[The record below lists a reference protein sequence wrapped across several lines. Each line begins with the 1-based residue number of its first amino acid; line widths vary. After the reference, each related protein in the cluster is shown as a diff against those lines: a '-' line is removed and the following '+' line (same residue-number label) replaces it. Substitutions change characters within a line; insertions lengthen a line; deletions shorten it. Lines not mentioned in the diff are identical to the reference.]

1 MGLVSPILDD
11 RTYQELRDELVA
23 RIPVHTREWTD
34 HNESDPGIALLEL
47 FAHLGESVLYRLNQL
62 PETVRIEFL
71 RLLGVRRR
79 PAVPAQVLLAAGTDV
94 PAGVAVPR
102 QTEASAGS
110 LVFETTGATQVWPL
124 TCVAVGKTEAPE
136 IAVGNLAESDRRDD
150 ARARVGLQPGDPAV
164 FYETTQVP
172 ADPVAPDAAPLDV
185 AETVD
190 EALWIAVL
198 RTAATDLR
206 ALGGRSIFVGFAFD
220 ELIER
225 PFALQDLGA
234 GEDDDSASAFDAGEL
249 TADPPPMLWRLWQ
262 GPGRGF
268 TTLDVG
274 DDSTRGLV
282 TTGVVEVELPPQLP
296 VLDPVAATPGDLESP
311 PPLTDE
317 EQAASV
323 VAWLQ
328 VRRPRTEHL
337 TDPVRKIRWVGLNA
351 VLAEHART
359 ASPEQLGSG
368 TGDTDQRYALTKHPV
383 LPGSTRVQ
391 VAEPGGW
398 RDWVEVDTYLVSGP
412 EDRHYTVD
420 HDSGAVV
427 FDGRRLPQLG
437 EQIRVT
443 AYRYGGGA
451 AGNVAAAS
459 IARFQGV
466 GGVEVTNPLPAAG
479 GADAAGLEEA
489 MDEIPAEVH
498 RRDRCVTAEDFC
510 EMARRVSG
518 VGRAETLML
527 LHPDTPSVQAA
538 GVVSVV
544 VLPVRDLSSPQ
555 APLPGYDL
563 LRRVAAYLDVRRL
576 ATTELYVIPP
586 TYVPMALSIG
596 LAVRTGYQVD
606 AVRSWVEQ
614 ILRQYLAA
622 LPPAGPDG
630 AGWTLGRT
638 VRAAELE
645 AVAVQVE
652 GVEYIVGSALARVVG
667 DEAVPVP
674 EITLER
680 WELPE
685 LTSLTVV
692 SGEAL
697 PPGAPYEVDGPDDV
711 LVPLPPDVC

>member
-1 MGLVSPILDD
+1 MPAHASGCNP
-11 RTYQELRDELVA
+11 A
-23 RIPVHTREWTD
+23 TR
-34 HNESDPGIALLEL
+34 
-47 FAHLGESVLYRLNQL
+47 
-62 PETVRIEFL
+62 
-71 RLLGVRRR
+71 
-79 PAVPAQVLLAAGTDV
+79 
-94 PAGVAVPR
+94 
-102 QTEASAGS
+102 
-110 LVFETTGATQVWPL
+110 
-124 TCVAVGKTEAPE
+124 
-136 IAVGNLAESDRRDD
+136 
-150 ARARVGLQPGDPAV
+150 AV

-172 ADPVAPDAAPLDV
+172 ADPLAPDATPLDV

-198 RTAATDLR
+198 RTEATDLR
-206 ALGGRSIFVGFAFD
+206 ALGGRSIFIGFAFD
-220 ELIER
+220 ERIER

-234 GEDDDSASAFDAGEL
+234 DEDDDSASAFDAGEL
-249 TADPPPMLWRLWQ
+249 TADPPSMLWRLWQ

-268 TTLDVG
+268 ATLDVG

-317 EQAASV
+317 EQTASV

-383 LPGSTRVQ
+383 LPGSTRLQ
-391 VAEPGGW
+391 VAEPDGW

-443 AYRYGGGA
+443 SYRYGGGA

-459 IARFQGV
+459 ITRFQGV
-466 GGVEVTNPLPAAG
+466 GGVEVTNPLPAVG
-479 GADAAGLEEA
+479 GADAAGLDEA

-518 VGRAETLML
+518 VGRAETLTL

-544 VLPVRDLSSPQ
+544 VLPVRDLSSPRGT
-555 APLPGYDL
+555 APRLRPAPPGCRLPRRPPVGHDRA
-563 LRRVAAYLDVRRL
+563 LRHPAHVRADGALDRARGTDRIPGRCRAAAGSSRSCGSTSR
-576 ATTELYVIPP
+576 PFRP
-586 TYVPMALSIG
+586 QG
-596 LAVRTGYQVD
+596 LTA
-606 AVRSWVEQ
+606 
-614 ILRQYLAA
+614 
-622 LPPAGPDG
+622 PAGPW
-630 AGWTLGRT
+630 AGPYGLPSSRRWLCRS
-638 VRAAELE
+638 RASSTSSGPRWPGWSATRQSRCLRSPLN
-645 AVAVQVE
+645 A
-652 GVEYIVGSALARVVG
+652 GSF
-667 DEAVPVP
+667 P
-674 EITLER
+674 
-680 WELPE
+680 
-685 LTSLTVV
+685 S
-692 SGEAL
+692 
-697 PPGAPYEVDGPDDV
+697 
-711 LVPLPPDVC
+711 